1 MCYIYMCGRVCVKI
15 INVYFAVPTHS
26 EPLCVQSKAQVM
38 LPNRQ
43 VASKCGASHADNVEL
58 IKCVLVATS
67 VSSSVLCVCREC
79 SARCHC
85 CTKQTCVAA
94 AHHLLGHN
102 SLILIE
108 Q

>member
-1 MCYIYMCGRVCVKI
+1 MFTSLC
-15 INVYFAVPTHS
+15 PHS

-67 VSSSVLCVCREC
+67 VSSVSSLLCVQNA
-79 SARCHC
+79 ARD
-85 CTKQTCVAA
+85 AA
-94 AHHLLGHN
+94 AALSKLAWQLHGICCGIIH
-102 SLILIE
+102 
-108 Q
+108 

>member
-1 MCYIYMCGRVCVKI
+1 MCVRVCVKI

-67 VSSSVLCVCREC
+67 VSSSVLSTLCVCVCLENA
-79 SARCHC
+79 ARDA
-85 CTKQTCVAA
+85 TAA
-94 AHHLLGHN
+94 LSKLAWQLHSISLGIIH
-102 SLILIE
+102 
-108 Q
+108 